1 MMTNAESEAGTTL
14 LMDNMKLDAVAGDS
28 VVYFDYMGED
38 VELTTLLEVV
48 EYVNAYNE
56 NSNVGG

>member
-14 LMDNMKLDAVAGDS
+14 LMNNMKLDAVAGDS

>member
-28 VVYFDYMGED
+28 VVYFDYMGEN

>member
-1 MMTNAESEAGTTL
+1 MTNAESEAGTTL
-14 LMDNMKLDAVAGDS
+14 LMNNMKLDAVAGDS

-38 VELTTLLEVV
+38 VELTTLLEIV